1 MAIIVDLKALSMN
14 EGLMGVEQHEGVS
27 GVDTERLSVNEGES
41 ITLNAGVEKKQENIR
56 WYLTLEN
63 DILIAE
69 TTGDQSKICTDQQ
82 CKEKFRDRLKLD
94 HQTGSLTIKDTRPTD
109 SGVYKIKINSSR
121 FSTKIFILTVH
132 SFFNVHTDEES
143 AFVMAGDSVTLN
155 TDVKTNQ
162 QEKVRWYFNGIR
174 IAEITGD
181 LSKVCTDVQ
190 CNEGTER
197 FRDRLKLDH
206 QTGSLTITNIR
217 NTDSGV
223 YQLRIITRST
233 ISTKNFIIAVY
244 DFPVDGIKR
253 KSMKEGGSVTLDT
266 YVIKNSNDSMTW
278 YFNDT
283 VIAEITRDL
292 NKICTVNQCEETFRD
307 RLKLDHQTGS
317 LTITNITNTDDGLY
331 KLQIII
337 SRISIIRSFSVN
349 VTTVPD
355 SGVSSSAK
363 GGKYAAAVVV
373 VVVLLAAAA
382 LTAGVIYNRNRK
394 ADQNGTMMQ
403 NNHEEKNGVDDSVP
417 LSEWDSSNH
426 C

>member
-1 MAIIVDLKALSMN
+1 MLLLILPSLLWCLRDC
-14 EGLMGVEQHEGVS
+14 GVS
-27 GVDTERLSVNEGES
+27 GVDTERLSVDEGES
-41 ITLNAGVEKKQENIR
+41 ITLKTGVETNQHENIR

-82 CKEKFRDRLKLD
+82 CKVKFRDRLKLD

-143 AFVMAGDSVTLN
+143 AFVMEGDSVTLN

-181 LSKVCTDVQ
+181 LSKICTDVQ
-190 CNEGTER
+190 CNEGNER
-197 FRDRLKLDH
+197 FRDRLKLDN
-206 QTGSLTITNIR
+206 QTGSLIITNIS
-217 NTDSGV
+217 NTHSGV

-233 ISTKNFIIAVY
+233 INTKNFIIAVY
-244 DFPVDGIKR
+244 DFPVVEVDGIKR
-253 KSMKEGGSVTLDT
+253 KSVKEGGSVTLDT

-283 VIAEITRDL
+283 VITEITRDP
-292 NKICTVNQCEETFRD
+292 NKICTVNQCDERFRD

-317 LTITNITNTDDGLY
+317 LTIMNISNTDDGLY

-363 GGKYAAAVVV
+363 GGIYAVVV
-373 VVVLLAAAA
+373 VVVLLVAAAGVVT
-382 LTAGVIYNRNRK
+382 TAGVIYNRHRK
-394 ADQNGTMMQ
+394 AGQNGTMMQ

>member
-1 MAIIVDLKALSMN
+1 MLLLILPSLLWCLRDC
-14 EGLMGVEQHEGVS
+14 GVS
-27 GVDTERLSVNEGES
+27 GVDTERLSVMEGES
-41 ITLNAGVEKKQENIR
+41 ITLNAGVEKNQENIR

-82 CKEKFRDRLKLD
+82 CKERFRNRLQ
-94 HQTGSLTIKDTRPTD
+94 HQPGSLTIKDTRPTD

-121 FSTKIFILTVH
+121 ISTKIFILTVH

-143 AFVMAGDSVTLN
+143 AFVMEGDSVTLN

-162 QEKVRWYFNGIR
+162 QEKIRWYFNNTR

-181 LSKVCTDVQ
+181 LSKICTDVQ

-197 FRDRLKLDH
+197 FRDRLTLDH
-206 QTGSLTITNIR
+206 QTGSLTIMNTR

-253 KSMKEGGSVTLDT
+253 KSVKEGESVTLDT
-266 YVIKNSNDSMTW
+266 YVIKNSNDSVTW

-283 VIAEITRDL
+283 VIAEITRDH
-292 NKICTVNQCEETFRD
+292 NKTCTDDHCDERFRD

-349 VTTVPD
+349 VTSKYHLVIRCTFLW
-355 SGVSSSAK
+355 SAHSK
-363 GGKYAAAVVV
+363 QVRR
-373 VVVLLAAAA
+373 L
-382 LTAGVIYNRNRK
+382 RK
-394 ADQNGTMMQ
+394 
-403 NNHEEKNGVDDSVP
+403 
-417 LSEWDSSNH
+417 
-426 C
+426 